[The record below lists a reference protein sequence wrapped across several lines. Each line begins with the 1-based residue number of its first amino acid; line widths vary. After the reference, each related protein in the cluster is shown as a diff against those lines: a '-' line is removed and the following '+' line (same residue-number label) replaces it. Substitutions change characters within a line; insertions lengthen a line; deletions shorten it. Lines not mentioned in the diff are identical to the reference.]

1 LHGTTVKAQML
12 QAAPHLL
19 PSAWRAGARRY
30 HRARNGVD
38 WLDGPAF
45 RPFLDQPGP
54 LESAAAELGISGRTD
69 VGAMC
74 LNLTAATSLP
84 MLLHWEDR
92 SSMMHG
98 IEARVPFLDH
108 RLVEYAIGLGG
119 RHKLAGAETKAVMR
133 RAMADRLPAAVLNRH
148 DKLGFATPEQEWARG
163 PMRTFLR
170 TGVVKTLDMYPSLLN
185 RQATLDLVDATLDGR
200 IAFSFTPWR
209 ILMAGLWGERFG
221 MTA

>member
-1 LHGTTVKAQML
+1 
-12 QAAPHLL
+12 
-19 PSAWRAGARRY
+19 
-30 HRARNGVD
+30 
-38 WLDGPAF
+38 
-45 RPFLDQPGP
+45 
-54 LESAAAELGISGRTD
+54 
-69 VGAMC
+69 
-74 LNLTAATSLP
+74 
-84 MLLHWEDR
+84 
-92 SSMMHG
+92 
-98 IEARVPFLDH
+98 
-108 RLVEYAIGLGG
+108 
-119 RHKLAGAETKAVMR
+119 
-133 RAMADRLPAAVLNRH
+133 MADRLPAAVLNRH